1 MSVKTSIN
9 HLLLVML
16 SLSACHAPQR
26 DFAIPLEEVGRYS
39 FMVETREG
47 TRVNGTL
54 DIALDTIVARSE
66 AAPCRVMSDQPDRLR
81 LTYECAAPGT
91 AGIRLLI
98 DRRHPVTNSSW
109 SYFTPVRKRR
119 DVCTSWRTWEDGTR
133 TCERSMPEEYI
144 EQVWRTGDLV
154 VTR

>member
-1 MSVKTSIN
+1 MSVKPSTN
-9 HLLLVML
+9 RLLLVML
-16 SLSACHAPQR
+16 SLAACYAPQR
-26 DFAIPLEEVGRYS
+26 HFAIPLEEVGRYS
-39 FMVETREG
+39 FLVETPEG

-66 AAPCRVMSDQPDRLR
+66 AAPCRVVSEQSRQRLA
-81 LTYECAAPGT
+81 YECAAPGT
-91 AGIRLLI
+91 AGIRLMI

-109 SYFTPVRKRR
+109 AYFTPVRKRR